1 MITNY
6 LIGNIQVVKGK
17 NKGYGLPA
25 DVWSLGCTVL
35 EMLTGEIPYSN
46 LECVCLILFLFLF
59 PLPLVRVFASAE
71 VFAFCSLVNNY

>member
-1 MITNY
+1 M
-6 LIGNIQVVKGK
+6 QVVKGK

-46 LECVCLILFLFLF
+46 LECVCLIIFVPIILAGNSEGY
-59 PLPLVRVFASAE
+59 P
-71 VFAFCSLVNNY
+71 